1 MLCPKWMIVHANG
14 RYHVLKGLQQ
24 LKRSFSIKS
33 AAANKVTG
41 KYKKL
46 CQMLQLLKQNKK
58 KVPKNL
64 ASAICISPNFQF
76 FLL

>member
-46 CQMLQLLKQNKK
+46 CQNVAITETKQKK
-58 KVPKNL
+58 
-64 ASAICISPNFQF
+64 ST
-76 FLL
+76 

>member
-1 MLCPKWMIVHANG
+1 
-14 RYHVLKGLQQ
+14 
-24 LKRSFSIKS
+24 
-33 AAANKVTG
+33 
-41 KYKKL
+41 
-46 CQMLQLLKQNKK
+46 MLQLLKQNKK